1 MVRFAGILTFRP
13 LWKKDQSKHEHGLAK
28 SGIKRLN
35 ISPNKY
41 TVYLYSVRRET
52 GRDQGVKVPDH

>member
-1 MVRFAGILTFRP
+1 MFLKNINLNISMV
-13 LWKKDQSKHEHGLAK
+13 LAK
-28 SGIKRLN
+28 SAAEGLN
-35 ISPNKY
+35 ISCNQY